1 MKNCTLI
8 CEHLLTTE
16 YHRAYNV
23 TMLANMCRLRMQLHF
38 ERRAIMNENEQVFG
52 KFIEERR
59 KALGIT
65 LRGFAAELDIAPA
78 YMSDI
83 EKGRRYPPDKKLDDI
98 ARILKLEGTDKEKL
112 LDMAALTRVNTVSP
126 DLPEYIMDKDL
137 ARVALR
143 RAKAGNLSDEGW
155 QEVIDLIN
163 KKIDDE

>member
-1 MKNCTLI
+1 
-8 CEHLLTTE
+8 
-16 YHRAYNV
+16 
-23 TMLANMCRLRMQLHF
+23 
-38 ERRAIMNENEQVFG
+38 MNENELAFG

-98 ARILKLEGTDKEKL
+98 ARILKLEGDEKNKL
-112 LDMAALTRVNTVSP
+112 LDMAAMTRTKSVSP
-126 DLPEYIMDKDL
+126 DLPEYIMEKDL

-143 RAKAGNLSDEGW
+143 RARDGRLSDEGW

-163 KKIDDE
+163 KKVGDK

>member
-1 MKNCTLI
+1 
-8 CEHLLTTE
+8 
-16 YHRAYNV
+16 
-23 TMLANMCRLRMQLHF
+23 
-38 ERRAIMNENEQVFG
+38 MNENEQVFG

-65 LRGFAAELDIAPA
+65 LRGLAAELGIAPA

-98 ARILKLEGTDKEKL
+98 ARILKLEGANKEKL

-126 DLPEYIMDKDL
+126 DLPEYIMEKDL

-155 QEVIDLIN
+155 QEVINLIN
-163 KKIDDE
+163 TKVSDDE

>member
-1 MKNCTLI
+1 
-8 CEHLLTTE
+8 
-16 YHRAYNV
+16 
-23 TMLANMCRLRMQLHF
+23 
-38 ERRAIMNENEQVFG
+38 MNENDLSFG

-65 LRGFAAELDIAPA
+65 LRGLAAELDIAPA

-98 ARILKLEGTDKEKL
+98 ARILKLEGKEKNEM
-112 LDMAALTRVNTVSP
+112 LDKAAMTRDKAVSP
-126 DLPEYIMDKDL
+126 DLPEYIMEKDL

-143 RAKAGNLSDEGW
+143 RARDGRLSDEGW

-163 KKIDDE
+163 KKIGDD

>member
-1 MKNCTLI
+1 
-8 CEHLLTTE
+8 
-16 YHRAYNV
+16 
-23 TMLANMCRLRMQLHF
+23 
-38 ERRAIMNENEQVFG
+38 MNENEQAFG

-83 EKGRRYPPDKKLDDI
+83 EKGRRYPPDKKLDEI
-98 ARILKLEGTDKEKL
+98 ARILKLNEKEKTDM
-112 LDMAALTRVNTVSP
+112 LDKAAMTRTKTVSP
-126 DLPEYIMDKDL
+126 DLPEYIMEKDL

-143 RAKAGNLSDEGW
+143 RARDGKLTDEGW

-163 KKIDDE
+163 KKVGDE